1 MCFHY
6 QAEEPTHP
14 FQPGDVVIVQ
24 RLAKGRKQI
33 EFLFGP
39 PTQVVAVTRTA
50 ILTEEAP
57 IWINA
62 SRVKRVPEVP
72 SLALNRDKK
81 GEAALQ
87 AFCPRPRDV
96 GHEYIEYLQ
105 MNHKRISVRTGISSL
120 LPGAECRLLTFSFAL
135 HCSQEETHTAASI
148 EETHR
153 IGYQRMSYS
162 REPTHPFQ
170 PGDMVIV
177 QRLAKGRKQIEF
189 PFGPPTRVVAV
200 TRTVI
205 LTEEAQIWI
214 HASRVK
220 RVSEASSPASNE
232 DKEGK
237 AGVKSLGKEGH
248 LEEVS
253 LKSALPQAE
262 DDDPT
267 IFWEICLSVDNY

>member
-1 MCFHY
+1 MCCFNLSDHSKSIEEEI
-6 QAEEPTHP
+6 QALQE
-14 FQPGDVVIVQ
+14 IVQ
-24 RLAKGRKQI
+24 GIKQDVGSSSWWDW
-33 EFLFGP
+33 FLSWLPDITWLKTLFMYGIII
-39 PTQVVAVTRTA
+39 TVCL
-50 ILTEEAP
+50 ILLCCC
-57 IWINA
+57 IHCI
-62 SRVKRVPEVP
+62 P
-72 SLALNRDKK
+72 SLLQ
-81 GEAALQ
+81 ALQ